1 MSNLIQGGN
10 SAGYEWVVI
19 GAVLLL
25 AAGFDAV
32 VRRGRT
38 G

>member
-1 MSNLIQGGN
+1 MRPTRD
-10 SAGYEWVVI
+10 VVTSTSHEYVVT

-32 VRRGRT
+32 VRRRRAG
-38 G
+38 